1 MILIEENRD
10 LATVDTDEYYLAHCI
25 SYDFAKVTGVSVEL
39 DEHHNI
45 KNRIKERYGDDFIT
59 RYPNMN
65 CILSDNKVFN
75 LIIKTDYNL
84 EDKYRFLEESLY
96 SMRKILLDK
105 DNVYIIKTNKIAI
118 SKKEYSLYELDWD
131 RVKNIITKVFQDTNV
146 EFLVCS

>member
-10 LATVDTDEYYLAHCI
+10 LTTVDTDEYYLAHCL
-25 SYDFAKVTGVSVEL
+25 SSDFAKIAGVSVEL

-45 KNRIKERYGDDFIT
+45 KNKIKEKYGDDFIT

-75 LIIKTDYNL
+75 LIIKSDYNL
-84 EDKYRFLEESLY
+84 EDRYRFLEESLY
-96 SMRKILLDK
+96 SMKKILLDK

-118 SKKEYSLYELDWD
+118 SKKEYSLYKLDWD
-131 RVKNIITKVFQDTNV
+131 RVKNTITKVFQDTNV